1 MIRSDNLSFLSGDDD
16 SGLSHFSVS
25 APASDAEF
33 MCVSIE
39 NTFPLPS
46 SKWAVMKG
54 RKWQVFEQDE
64 AGIALYPTH
73 DACLHIMA
81 QISRRNSRQVNKLS
95 TAFANVQSYY
105 RAMLRLHLRKTI
117 GEGSDFAAFG
127 LEWEHQYY
135 GAREFAD
142 GFSWNPCPGWEV
154 SRTLSATPLSPTN
167 SRAHFLSKFNSG
179 SVHLHTKYQG

>member
-1 MIRSDNLSFLSGDDD
+1 MTDKIWGNDWYMRFSENLSFLSGDDD

-39 NTFPLPS
+39 NTFPSPS

-64 AGIALYPTH
+64 AGVVLYPIH
-73 DACLHIMA
+73 DCCLHIMA
-81 QISRRNSRQVNKLS
+81 QTSRRNSRQANKSS

-105 RAMLRLHLRKTI
+105 QAMLRLHLRNTI
-117 GEGSDFAAFG
+117 GEGWDFAPFG

-135 GAREFAD
+135 GAQEFAD
-142 GFSWNPCPGWEV
+142 GFSWSSCPGWEV
-154 SRTLSATPLSPTN
+154 SQTLSTTPFSSTN
-167 SRAHFLSKFNSG
+167 SRAHL
-179 SVHLHTKYQG
+179 LC